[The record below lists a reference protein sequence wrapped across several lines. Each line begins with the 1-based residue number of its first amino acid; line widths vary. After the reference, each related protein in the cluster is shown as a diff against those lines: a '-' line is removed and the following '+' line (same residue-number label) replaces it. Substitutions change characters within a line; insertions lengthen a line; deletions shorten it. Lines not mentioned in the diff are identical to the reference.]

1 MQNSEQILELP
12 YERRSEPRKK
22 ALMHAFVSDREDIVD
37 LKCVIR
43 NISKGGC
50 CIASSY
56 IQDLP
61 RIIEIVPEGFDRP
74 MTGKIIWRT
83 SKVAGVQFLNAAEAE
98 DFERDKPGL
107 VRQTPTGGFLTKLQS
122 LAGFRRRSGQATRDD
137 FRPRT
142 GIPNFGVRVLHGV
155 RNPLTAIK
163 SLLQLLMGDAIRPIP
178 RRAKTIIRVAHENAE
193 KAESLVEEA
202 LHADKLGSGDLRF
215 NAMPLE
221 IVGLVSN
228 SALVNTGFAA
238 KHDVRFEVKD
248 DVGEAMVE
256 ADPARI
262 EEVLSNL
269 LSSAAKS
276 SPIGEMVTVS
286 ITRNEG
292 SSNSETIGQIKGSSN
307 SEAIGQI
314 KGSSNSEA
322 AGQTN
327 TSIRISVSDRGMG
340 SNVWHGDADGKHGGT
355 DDDVN
360 SDLGMKICQ
369 TIIERHKST
378 LQIDA
383 RPGSGTTV
391 WFELPEIT

>member
-1 MQNSEQILELP
+1 MISALHVVGVAMQTSEQIQELP
-12 YERRSEPRKK
+12 YERRSEQRKK
-22 ALMHAFVSDREDIVD
+22 ALIHTFVSDREDIVD

-83 SKVAGVQFLNAAEAE
+83 SKVAGVQFLSAAEVE
-98 DFERDKPGL
+98 DFERDRPEL
-107 VRQTPTGGFLTKLQS
+107 VRQTPTVGFLTKLQS
-122 LAGFRRRSGQATRDD
+122 LAGLRRRSGQATRDD
-137 FRPRT
+137 YRPHT

-163 SLLQLLMGDAIRPIP
+163 SLLRLLMGDAIRPIP
-178 RRAKTIIRVAHENAE
+178 RRAKTIIKVAHENAQ

-215 NAMPLE
+215 NVMPLE
-221 IVGLVSN
+221 IVALVSN
-228 SALVNTGFAA
+228 STLMNTGFAA

-256 ADPARI
+256 ADPVRI

-269 LSSAAKS
+269 LSIAAKS
-276 SPIGEMVTVS
+276 SPIGEMVSVT
-286 ITRNEG
+286 ITRNE
-292 SSNSETIGQIKGSSN
+292 
-307 SEAIGQI
+307 A
-314 KGSSNSEA
+314 
-322 AGQTN
+322 
-327 TSIRISVSDRGMG
+327 SIRIAVSDQGMG
-340 SNVWHGDADGKHGGT
+340 SNVWRDDDGGKHGGT
-355 DDDVN
+355 DGDVN
-360 SDLGMKICQ
+360 SDLGMNICR
-369 TIIERHKST
+369 TILERHEST
-378 LQIDA
+378 LRIDA

-391 WFELPEIT
+391 WFELPEIV

>member
-22 ALMHAFVSDREDIVD
+22 ALIHAFVSDREDIVD

-83 SKVAGVQFLNAAEAE
+83 SKVAGVQFLNAAELSE
-98 DFERDKPGL
+98 FEGEKPKL
-107 VRQTPTGGFLTKLQS
+107 ERREPKAGFFAKLQS
-122 LAGFRRRSGQATRDD
+122 LAGLRRRSGQATRDD
-137 FRPRT
+137 YRPHT
-142 GIPNFGVRVLHGV
+142 GIPNFGARVLHGV

-202 LHADKLGSGDLRF
+202 LQADRLGSGDLRF
-215 NAMPLE
+215 NVMPLE
-221 IVGLVSN
+221 IVALVSN

-248 DVGEAMVE
+248 DVGEAMVN

-269 LSSAAKS
+269 LSSAAKF

-286 ITRNEG
+286 ITRNE
-292 SSNSETIGQIKGSSN
+292 
-307 SEAIGQI
+307 
-314 KGSSNSEA
+314 GSSNSEA

>member
-22 ALMHAFVSDREDIVD
+22 ALIHAFVSDREDIVD

-43 NISKGGC
+43 NIAKGGC

-83 SKVAGVQFLNAAEAE
+83 SKVAGVQFLNAAELSE
-98 DFERDKPGL
+98 FEGEKPKL
-107 VRQTPTGGFLTKLQS
+107 ERREPKAGFFAKLQS
-122 LAGFRRRSGQATRDD
+122 LAGLRRRSGQATRDNY
-137 FRPRT
+137 RPHT
-142 GIPNFGVRVLHGV
+142 GIPNFGARVLHGV

-202 LHADKLGSGDLRF
+202 LHADKLGSGDIRF
-215 NAMPLE
+215 NVMPLE
-221 IVGLVSN
+221 IVALVSN
-228 SALVNTGFAA
+228 SALMNTGFAA

-248 DVGEAMVE
+248 DVGEAMVN

-269 LSSAAKS
+269 LSSAAKF

-286 ITRNEG
+286 ITRNE
-292 SSNSETIGQIKGSSN
+292 
-307 SEAIGQI
+307 
-314 KGSSNSEA
+314 GSSNSEA

-360 SDLGMKICQ
+360 SDLGMKICR